1 MSDIIDKLFVVE
13 GEEIEFRD
21 EIKQR
26 IQDSFD
32 NAVDT
37 AVNDNI
43 DEAEVGAIEIVL
55 DTMDLL
61 GMRSS
66 RILVEQ
72 RLIDDNVIVV
82 DGDKENESEDD
93 EDDEPDKKKGKIKET
108 RDPWINEV
116 VAIIG

>member
-37 AVNDNI
+37 AVNDNL

-72 RLIDDNVIVV
+72 RLIDDNVIIV
-82 DGDKENESEDD
+82 DGDKENEDD
-93 EDDEPDKKKGKIKET
+93 EDDEPDKKKGTIKET

-116 VAIIG
+116 VSMIG